1 VLTEKTISG
10 SSTERVVRGP
20 KGSFIRKHPNPRPVK
35 DKIDWVQVFKD
46 KYCGGSVDEYESV
59 MRRFTL
65 VNSRSSKQEANAIIG
80 VYIAS
85 CRKNCDHRCRKNCI
99 LRILPMH
106 FLRAYI
112 GVTVILFR

>member
-1 VLTEKTISG
+1 MLTEKTISG

-20 KGSFIRKHPNPRPVK
+20 KGSFIIRNHSNPRPVK
-35 DKIDWVQVFKD
+35 NKIDWVQVFKD

-80 VYIAS
+80 VYIEHGA
-85 CRKNCDHRCRKNCI
+85 KEVM
-99 LRILPMH
+99 LREVFGIGI
-106 FLRAYI
+106 AYM